1 MTAPRIT
8 AVALVLIATALI
20 WSAISTELRYHGLGL
35 GIGGYFAYAPLRDG
49 GIEMTSEVV
58 DTSYHFRGEPGDS
71 EIVTLGVGVWEV
83 LGASEEVPIELASVN
98 HSTVTGWTGFR
109 QVVTVVDADAA
120 TVNRADSA
128 GPVLPYGPM
137 RLSVEAEGPWVVDV
151 RRVLCPSDVD

>member
-1 MTAPRIT
+1 MTARVT
-8 AVALVLIATALI
+8 AIALVLIATTLL

-35 GIGGYFAYAPLRDG
+35 GIGELRSSG
-49 GIEMTSEVV
+49 EIEVTSEVV

-71 EIVTLGVGVWEV
+71 EIITLGVGVWEI
-83 LGASEEVPIELASVN
+83 LGASEDAPITLASVN
-98 HSTVTGWTGFR
+98 HSQVTGWTGFR

-137 RLSVEAEGPWVVDV
+137 RLSVEAERPWVVDV
-151 RRVLCPSDVD
+151 RRVLCPSDVHRQFG